1 MGPGEN
7 LISFGGG
14 GDRGMFPKSPPQG
27 TVSYPVAG
35 EWRGQEEKEWNPE
48 QERTGNPGSQ
58 S

>member
-7 LISFGGG
+7 LINFGGQ
-14 GDRGMFPKSPPQG
+14 GDRGMFPKSPPQR

-35 EWRGQEEKEWNPE
+35 EWRGQEEKGWNPE
-48 QERTGNPGSQ
+48 QERTENAGSQ